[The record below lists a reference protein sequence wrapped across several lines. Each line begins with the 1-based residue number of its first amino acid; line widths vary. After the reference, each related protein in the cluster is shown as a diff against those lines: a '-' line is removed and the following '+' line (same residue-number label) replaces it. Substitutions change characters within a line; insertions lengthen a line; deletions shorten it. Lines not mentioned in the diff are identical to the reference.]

1 MRQTTDASN
10 VRCAGRACLARSVRS
25 VVRSPRQRQHVPL
38 FRRNAAVQCI
48 EIDLLHRRRPAAL
61 GYLEPSIQQRGKVRP
76 GRAETLINAARAPF
90 FRTLANLVG
99 REEP

>member
-1 MRQTTDASN
+1 MTRHL
-10 VRCAGRACLARSVRS
+10 VRWSVGAQQISERDE
-25 VVRSPRQRQHVPL
+25 RHGLLRQRQYVPL

-61 GYLEPSIQQRGKVRP
+61 GYLEPSIQHRGKARP

-90 FRTLANLVG
+90 FRTLADLVG